1 MNKKKNQNTT
11 EKSKTYENLNRKAFI
26 KTYGCQ
32 MNVNDSEFI
41 TGQLS
46 QLGYLTT
53 EDIFNSDLI
62 LLNTCCVRAKVEQKI
77 YSLIGKIKKIKEN
90 NTNIILGICGCI
102 ASKEKDTLFNKFPY
116 IDLIFGPSQMNE
128 LKKIIIER
136 KESNNKKYISYE
148 NNPEFSLRNTPIN
161 RESKISAWIQIMR
174 GCNNYCSYCV
184 VPYTRG
190 PEQSRLVLEIL
201 SEVENLAHNNY
212 KEIFL
217 LGQNVNSYG
226 KNLPEPVAFSKL
238 LTFLNNI
245 NGIERIRFMT
255 SHPKDLNFDLIKVI
269 RNSDKVCEHIHLPIQ
284 AGSDKILKIM
294 NREYN
299 IDQYKSIIK
308 EIRNNIDNVSITTDI
323 MVGFP
328 GETEEDFQQTLD
340 TFEEIKFDD
349 AFTFIYSNRENTLAS
364 LMPSQVPLQVKKE
377 RLWKLINLQRRISS
391 EINKKLEGEILE
403 VLVDKKSIKNIS
415 GQLSGRTKTNKT
427 VVFNGEDKLVG
438 QLIKVKILESD
449 TWTLYGE
456 LVK

>member
-1 MNKKKNQNTT
+1 MT
-11 EKSKTYENLNRKAFI
+11 EKLKTYENSLPKVFI
-26 KTYGCQ
+26 KTFGCQ

-46 QLGYLTT
+46 RLGYSMTK
-53 EDIFNSDLI
+53 DILNSDLI

-90 NTNIILGICGCI
+90 NPDIILGICGCM
-102 ASKEKDTLFNKFPY
+102 ASKEKETLFYKFPY

-128 LKKIIIER
+128 LENIIIER
-136 KESNNKKYISYE
+136 GASDNKKYISYE
-148 NNPEFSLRNTPIN
+148 NTSEFSLKNTPIT
-161 RESKISAWIQIMR
+161 RKSKISAWIQIMR

-190 PEQSRLVLEIL
+190 PEQSREVPEIL
-201 SEVENLAHNNY
+201 SEVENLAQNNY

-226 KNLPEPVAFSKL
+226 KNLPEPVTFSKL
-238 LTFLNNI
+238 LTLLNNI

-255 SHPKDLNFDLIKVI
+255 SHPKDLNFDLINVI
-269 RNSDKVCEHIHLPIQ
+269 EKCDKVCEHIHLPIQ

-299 IDQYKSIIK
+299 IDQYKNIIK

-328 GETEEDFQQTLD
+328 GETDEDFQQTLD

-349 AFTFIYSNRENTLAS
+349 AYTFIYSNRENTIAS
-364 LMPSQVPLQVKKE
+364 LMPDQVPLQVKKE
-377 RLWKLINLQRRISS
+377 RLWKLINLQKGISTK
-391 EINKKLEGEILE
+391 INKKLEGEVLE
-403 VLVDKKSIKNIS
+403 VLVDKKSNKNIPD
-415 GQLSGRTKTNKT
+415 QLSGRTKTNKT
-427 VVFNGEDKLVG
+427 VVFTGEKELVG
-438 QLIKVKILESD
+438 QLIKVKILKSD
-449 TWTLYGE
+449 TWTLFGE